1 MSTEFLSKIK
11 ENCHLILGDSCCVQG
26 GSHYSL
32 HVVLWFVVLSNLDQA
47 VWVWPLVAGNIV
59 FSHSTFF
66 HPDVSIQA
74 GTAKF
79 NAGGNLAMDYM

>member
-11 ENCHLILGDSCCVQG
+11 ENCYLILGDSCCVQG

-32 HVVLWFVVLSNLDQA
+32 HVVLWLVHSNLDQA
-47 VWVWPLVAGNIV
+47 VWVWPLVAGTIV

-74 GTAKF
+74 GTKF
-79 NAGGNLAMDYM
+79 NADGNRAMDNM